1 MSKFRKRGR
10 QGRTAEARPRAVRG
24 LTGATRLSQARAHR
38 IILCERILG
47 GGGSVEHTRLPA
59 GISHLRTFSCALCRG
74 GD

>member
-38 IILCERILG
+38 IILYKHIL